1 MLRLQQ
7 ATVATILRLAGEYP
21 TIEVCGFVWASGDW
35 PGDGELQHVVPLR
48 NTHPEPS
55 RYYSVD
61 AIEMTEA
68 YRVMER
74 AAGEPLAFYHSHP
87 GGKPDPSEQDMLG
100 ALNTGMHYLI
110 AYPWVP
116 EFAKDQAAF
125 HGAEGP
131 IWRLSAWECI
141 GMQILVE
148 DQYEVIP

>member
-7 ATVATILRLAGEYP
+7 ATVIEVLRWAQAHP
-21 TIEVCGFVWASGDW
+21 TLEVCGFVWCL
-35 PGDGELQHVVPLR
+35 GEQQVVNPLR
-48 NTHPEPS
+48 NTHPDPT

-61 AIEMTEA
+61 ARELAEV
-68 YRVMER
+68 YRVMDQR
-74 AAGEPLAFYHSHP
+74 GGEPLAFYHSHP

-100 ALNTGMHYLI
+100 AMNVGMHYLI
-110 AYPWVP
+110 VYPWEP
-116 EFAKDQAAF
+116 QFSKDQAAF